1 MNPLAMRNTGNKA
14 GKSNNSRLNT
24 KSDDCPAQV
33 HNTGLQKDNEQ

>member
-24 KSDDCPAQV
+24 KADDCLRV
-33 HNTGLQKDNEQ
+33 FRRNTALKIR